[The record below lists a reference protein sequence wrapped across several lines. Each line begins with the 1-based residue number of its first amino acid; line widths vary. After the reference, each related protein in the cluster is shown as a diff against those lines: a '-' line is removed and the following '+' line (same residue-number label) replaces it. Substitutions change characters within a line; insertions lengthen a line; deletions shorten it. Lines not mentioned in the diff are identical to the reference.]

1 MQHEIARWHGGF
13 KRGARALI
21 LCVLVGAGAGLV
33 GCTEESGAEREMPAP
48 VDHTRV
54 FVEKLLPELDE
65 QLRAQADAVATGSAL
80 QNYLEIE
87 ASHSWNTRVA
97 GGIKYADLFARLY
110 PEIGYHKAFAQ
121 SDGLTPR
128 GAVVLETLLNS
139 GRHDLA
145 PEPYHV

>member
-1 MQHEIARWHGGF
+1 MPHQVIKSWGNRRIAASLLAVCLLGC
-13 KRGARALI
+13 A
-21 LCVLVGAGAGLV
+21 VLS
-33 GCTEESGAEREMPAP
+33 GCNSEPMSEREMPVP
-48 VDHTRV
+48 VDPARV
-54 FVEKLLPELDE
+54 FVEKLLPELDAE
-65 QLRAQADAVATGSAL
+65 LRAQADAVATGSAL

-97 GGIKYADLFARLY
+97 GGIKYADLFARVY